1 MSTTR
6 QLIFYLKTRS
16 PIKDFPHKGNISFRV
31 SQKLYE
37 EICKV
42 QERLIETEK
51 KIPSWAPLVSRG
63 VLEEVSNWQPNYEI
77 VITNDKIHLYEWND
91 DGSAYHVYEH
101 IK

>member
-6 QLIFYLKTRS
+6 QLIFYLKTPS
-16 PIKDFPHKGNISFRV
+16 PVKDFLHKGNIAFSV
-31 SQKLYE
+31 SQELCE
-37 EICKV
+37 EIYKV

-63 VLEEVSNWQPNYEI
+63 ALFEVSNWQPNYEI

-91 DGSAYHVYEH
+91 DRSTYHVYEH